1 MFERNILH
9 CEGKNVIYRYV
20 LEEYCTVRQSMIAQR
35 FIDFLA
41 VNSANDTSLKTFSKD
56 IRQYINNML
65 SWLIDNVPVER
76 KFLMYLLKNCD
87 KLSEKTVLST

>member
-1 MFERNILH
+1 MRF
-9 CEGKNVIYRYV
+9 RYV
-20 LEEYCTVRQSMIAQR
+20 LEEYCTVRQAVVAQR
-35 FIDFLA
+35 FIDALA
-41 VNSANDTSLKTFSKD
+41 TNSANDTSAKTFSKD

-87 KLSEKTVLST
+87 KISENELVFKYLEYYG